1 VTSYYVYILANERN
15 GTIYIGV
22 TNDLIRRVY
31 EHKSDLVEGFSK
43 KHKTH
48 RLVYYEIHDT
58 SAAAITREK
67 QLKKWKRE
75 WKLKVIEEK
84 NPQWL
89 DLYESVTK

>member
-1 VTSYYVYILANERN
+1 MTSYYVYILANERN

-58 SAAAITREK
+58 SVAAITREK